1 MGAEMGSNIDIS
13 PSLMLNRLSAGLL
26 MKKASDKDRG

>member
-1 MGAEMGSNIDIS
+1 MGAEVWSNIDIS

-26 MKKASDKDRG
+26 MKKASYKARG